1 MRECWF
7 RVHTSILDSPKFERI
22 SLAARGLWVSLGA
35 LARDREFGGRLAR
48 RDGSPMDAER
58 IAREIGYH
66 VEEVAP
72 LLGELVEAGLLDI
85 DGDGAYRL
93 HDWDEWQTRA
103 EERERWRT
111 YKREKKADVPSSS
124 NEFQPVPT
132 SSNDFQPIPGS
143 SNEFQEVPTG
153 SNGFQKIPLE
163 NQNQNQKEKENKN
176 RIEYTRSEDFSS
188 EPLPEKAETVVER
201 VARIMGIPAEKFP
214 IGCDQWLAR
223 YVTADV
229 SDAELTETF
238 ERWKA
243 SGNDPLYGGR
253 PVYRW
258 VSWLAKKPK
267 SPPTRAAPDGDGL
280 VRIRSLLNDPEYVRA
295 VLNVEVV
302 HDESA
307 GNA

>member
-1 MRECWF
+1 MKESWF

-35 LARDREFGGRLAR
+35 LVRDRESGGRLAR
-48 RDGSPMDAER
+48 RDGSPMDAAR

-66 VEEVAP
+66 VDEIAP
-72 LLGELVEAGLLDI
+72 LLEELVDAGLLDM
-85 DGDGAYRL
+85 DEDGAYCL

-103 EERERWRT
+103 EERERWRA

-124 NEFQPVPT
+124 NGFQQVPKP
-132 SSNDFQPIPGS
+132 SNDFQ
-143 SNEFQEVPTG
+143 EVPPC
-153 SNGFQKIPLE
+153 SNKFHEVPLE
-163 NQNQNQKEKENKN
+163 NQNQKEKQKKN
-176 RIEYTRSEDFSS
+176 RIEYTRSKDFST
-188 EPLPEKAETVVER
+188 EPLAEKAETVVER
-201 VARIMGIPAEKFP
+201 VARIMGIPPEKFP

-229 SDAELTETF
+229 SDDELSETF

-267 SPPTRAAPDGDGL
+267 PPPARAAPDGKGF
-280 VRIRSLLNDPEYVRA
+280 VRVRNLLNDPEYVRA
-295 VLNVEVV
+295 VLSVEVV
-302 HDESA
+302 DEPA

>member
-35 LARDREFGGRLAR
+35 LARDRESGGRLVR
-48 RDGSPMDAER
+48 RDGSPMDAAR

-66 VEEVAP
+66 VDEVAP
-72 LLGELVEAGLLDI
+72 LLEELVDAGLLDM
-85 DGDGAYRL
+85 DEVGAYCL

-103 EERERWRT
+103 EERERWRA
-111 YKREKKADVPSSS
+111 YKREKKADVPTSS
-124 NEFQPVPT
+124 NEFQPIPTTSNQFQEVPT
-132 SSNDFQPIPGS
+132 SSN
-143 SNEFQEVPTG
+143 E
-153 SNGFQKIPLE
+153 FQKIPLE
-163 NQNQNQKEKENKN
+163 NQNQKEKEKKN
-176 RIEYTRSEDFSS
+176 RIEYTRSEHFST

-201 VARIMGIPAEKFP
+201 VARIMGIPPERFP

-229 SDAELTETF
+229 SDDELTETY

-267 SPPTRAAPDGDGL
+267 PPPARAAPNGDGL
-280 VRIRSLLNDPEYVRA
+280 VRVRNLLNDPEYVRA
-295 VLNVEVV
+295 ILNVEVV
-302 HDESA
+302 HDEPA

>member
-1 MRECWF
+1 MKESWF

-35 LARDREFGGRLAR
+35 LARDRESGGRLTR
-48 RDGSPMDAER
+48 RDGSPMDAAR

-66 VEEVAP
+66 VDEVAP
-72 LLGELVEAGLLDI
+72 LLDELVGAGLLDI
-85 DGDGAYRL
+85 EDDGAYRL

-103 EERERWRT
+103 EERERWRA
-111 YKREKKADVPSSS
+111 YKREQKADVP
-124 NEFQPVPT
+124 T
-132 SSNDFQPIPGS
+132 GSNDFQPVPGG
-143 SNEFQEVPTG
+143 SNEFQQVPTPSNQFQEVPKT

-163 NQNQNQKEKENKN
+163 NQNQKEKEKKN
-176 RIEYTRSEDFSS
+176 RIEYTRPEDFSTEAS
-188 EPLPEKAETVVER
+188 QEKAETVVER

-229 SDAELTETF
+229 SDDELTETF

-267 SPPTRAAPDGDGL
+267 SPPARAAPDGDGF
-280 VRIRSLLNDPEYVRA
+280 VRVRSLLNDPEYVRA

-302 HDESA
+302 HDEPA
-307 GNA
+307 DNA

>member
-35 LARDREFGGRLAR
+35 LARDRESGGRLAR
-48 RDGSPMDAER
+48 RDGSPMDAAR

-66 VEEVAP
+66 VDEVAP
-72 LLGELVEAGLLDI
+72 LLEELVDAGLLDM
-85 DGDGAYRL
+85 DEDGAYCL

-103 EERERWRT
+103 EERERWRA
-111 YKREKKADVPSSS
+111 YKREKKADVPSGSNEIQQVPTSS
-124 NEFQPVPT
+124 NEFQPIPTASNQFQEVPT
-132 SSNDFQPIPGS
+132 SSN
-143 SNEFQEVPTG
+143 
-153 SNGFQKIPLE
+153 GFPKIPLE
-163 NQNQNQKEKENKN
+163 NQNQKEKEKKN
-176 RIEYTRSEDFSS
+176 RIEYTRSEHFSTQ
-188 EPLPEKAETVVER
+188 PLPEKAETVVER
-201 VARIMGIPAEKFP
+201 VARIMGIPPEKFP

-229 SDAELTETF
+229 SDDELTETF

-267 SPPTRAAPDGDGL
+267 PPPARAAPDGNGF
-280 VRIRSLLNDPEYVRA
+280 VRVRNLLNDPEYVRA
-295 VLNVEVV
+295 VLSVEVV
-302 HDESA
+302 DEPAS
-307 GNA
+307 NA